1 MFKQVYVLNKLF
13 HLVTPVRLTLK
24 SVDGLGAVD
33 TRKRPDFW
41 GQILT
46 LHTAC
51 ALIEVSGP
59 WFPVFSEIVH
69 ACMHA

>member
-1 MFKQVYVLNKLF
+1 
-13 HLVTPVRLTLK
+13 VRSTLK

-46 LHTAC
+46 LYTA
-51 ALIEVSGP
+51 
-59 WFPVFSEIVH
+59 
-69 ACMHA
+69 